1 MTEPASRVLEG
12 TGKALSMAS
21 SLVEEACNRL
31 GRESSVSFPET
42 NYSLPTIYALLGTR
56 VDKVD
61 DLVRVLS
68 TIKGGV
74 KKEITNEG
82 MLSNGMTA
90 MIAFE
95 LTEGARY
102 ALEKEPYKD
111 PYVGFI
117 TDALFRRVSLG
128 LADGTIPGIVVVTGE
143 ARDEHSAAQLGRE
156 IRSRNLLGLLSGR
169 IIDQMHKAGAAFG
182 LDQKLIPLGD
192 EPSSLIHAVNLAVR
206 ASLMFGSIEPGKK
219 NELTRYLKE
228 RVPAFVVSLGKLD
241 DLTLAASFGAIALGL
256 PVVTDQTVAEIPGS
270 LSSRPDYRTLVS
282 SGCTLKKIKTKVVV
296 KPPIPVDYSSA
307 YEGKSIRKEEM
318 YVEFG
323 GGRSVAFELVRK
335 SIPEE
340 IVDGAVK
347 VLGPDLA
354 DMPEGRAHALGIIV
368 DVAGARLEKDFE
380 PVLERR
386 LHQFLNRAE
395 GVMHLASRDIVWIRI
410 SKEAFK
416 KAFQISNLGDIIV
429 TMLRATFPALVDK
442 VQVTI
447 LTDEKK
453 VRESILEAKRFY
465 EERDGRMKEL
475 TEDNVDAFYGC
486 ALCQSFAPVHACV
499 ITPERI
505 SLCGATTWIDAKV
518 SHSID
523 PQGPNFLVPKGKC
536 LDPVKGEWE
545 GVNKKVYERSHNTVD
560 RVFLHSM
567 FGYPHTS
574 CGCFEAIVFYIPE
587 VDGMGVV
594 DREFKGP
601 TVNGM
606 SFSSMAGLAGGGRQ
620 TEGFL
625 GIGVNYMRSR
635 KFLQADGGW
644 KKIVWLPRKMK
655 EAMKEAIPPELYDK
669 IATDETAKNLE
680 DLKRFLENVNRAMD

>member
-1 MTEPASRVLEG
+1 MTELAGRVLEG
-12 TGKALSMAS
+12 TEKTLSMAS
-21 SLVEEACNRL
+21 GLVEEAVNKLNR
-31 GRESSVSFPET
+31 EAAVSFPET
-42 NYSLPTIYALLGTR
+42 NYSLPTIYGLLGTR
-56 VDKVD
+56 VENVNG
-61 DLVRVLS
+61 LVSVLS
-68 TIKGGV
+68 ALKGGV
-74 KKEITNEG
+74 KKELTDEG
-82 MLSNGMTA
+82 MLPNGMIA
-90 MIAFE
+90 LMAFE
-95 LTEGARY
+95 VAEGARY
-102 ALEKEPYKD
+102 ALEKEPYRD

-128 LADGTIPGIVVVTGE
+128 LADGTIPGIVVVAGK
-143 ARDEHSAAQLGRE
+143 AKDEHSAAQIGRE
-156 IRSRNLLGLLSGR
+156 IRSRSLLGLLSGR
-169 IIDQMHKAGAAFG
+169 IVDQMQKAGVSFG
-182 LDQKLIPLGD
+182 LDQNLVPLGD
-192 EPSSLIHAVNLAVR
+192 EPTSLVHAVNLAVR

-219 NELTRYLKE
+219 NELTKYLKE
-228 RVPAFVVSLGKLD
+228 RIPAFVVSLGELD
-241 DLTLAASFGAIALGL
+241 DLTLAAGVGAIALGL
-256 PVVTDQTVAEIPGS
+256 PVVTDQIVAEIQGA
-270 LSSRPDYRTLVS
+270 LLSRPDYKMLVS
-282 SGCTLKKIKTKVVV
+282 SGCALKKIKTRVVV
-296 KPPIPVDYSSA
+296 KPPIPVDYGPA

-335 SIPEE
+335 RSPEE
-340 IVDGAVK
+340 IVDGAVN
-347 VLGPDLA
+347 VQGPDLA
-354 DMPEGRAHALGIIV
+354 DMPEGKAHALGIIV
-368 DVAGARLEKDFE
+368 DVAGARFEKDFE
-380 PVLERR
+380 PVFERR

-395 GVMHLASRDIVWIRI
+395 GLMHLASRDIMWIRI

-416 KAFQISNLGDIIV
+416 KGFRISNLGDIAN
-429 TMLRATFPALVDK
+429 TMYRTTFPALADK

-453 VRESILEAKRFY
+453 VQGSILDARRFY

-475 TEDNVDAFYGC
+475 TEDTVDVFYGC

-545 GVNKKVYERSHNTVD
+545 GVNRKVYERSHNTVE

-587 VDGMGVV
+587 VNGMGVV

-606 SFSSMAGLAGGGRQ
+606 SFSAMAGLAGGGRQ

-625 GIGVNYMRSR
+625 GIGINYMRSR

-644 KKIVWLPRKMK
+644 KKIVWLPRKLK
-655 EAMKEAIPPELYDK
+655 EAMKDVIPAEQYDK
-669 IATDETAKNLE
+669 IVTEETAKNLE
-680 DLKRFLENVNRAMD
+680 ELERFLKDAGRISD

>member
-1 MTEPASRVLEG
+1 LTESAGRVLEG
-12 TGKALSMAS
+12 TMKALSMAS
-21 SLVEEACNRL
+21 TLVEEACNRL

-42 NYSLPTIYALLGTR
+42 NYSLPMIYALLGTR

-74 KKEITNEG
+74 KKEITNED
-82 MLSNGMTA
+82 MLSNGMIA
-90 MIAFE
+90 LIAFE

-128 LADGTIPGIVVVTGE
+128 LADGTIPGIVVVRGE
-143 ARDEHSAAQLGRE
+143 AGDEHLAAQLGRE
-156 IRSRNLLGLLSGR
+156 IRSRNLLGLLSGGV
-169 IIDQMHKAGAAFG
+169 IDQMQKGGVAFG
-182 LDQKLIPLGD
+182 LDQNLIPLGD

-219 NELTRYLKE
+219 NELTRYLKD
-228 RVPAFVVSLGKLD
+228 RIPAFVVSLGKLD
-241 DLTLAASFGAIALGL
+241 DLTLATGFGAIALGL
-256 PVVTDQTVAEIPGS
+256 PVVTDQIVAEIPNS
-270 LSSRPDYRTLVS
+270 LLSRPDYRMLLS
-282 SGCTLKKIKTKVVV
+282 SGCTLKKIRTKVIV

-318 YVEFG
+318 YGEFG

-335 SIPEE
+335 RSPEE

-354 DMPEGRAHALGIIV
+354 DMSEGKAHALGITV

-416 KAFQISNLGDIIV
+416 KGFQILNLGDIIV

-453 VRESILEAKRFY
+453 VQESILEAKRFY
-465 EERDGRMKEL
+465 VERDGRMMEL

-545 GVNKKVYERSHNTVD
+545 GVNKKVYERSHNTVE

-587 VDGMGVV
+587 VSGMGVV

-655 EAMKEAIPPELYDK
+655 EAMREVIPTELYGK
-669 IATDETAKNLE
+669 IATEENAKNLE
-680 DLKRFLENVNRAMD
+680 ELKHFLEDVNRIMN